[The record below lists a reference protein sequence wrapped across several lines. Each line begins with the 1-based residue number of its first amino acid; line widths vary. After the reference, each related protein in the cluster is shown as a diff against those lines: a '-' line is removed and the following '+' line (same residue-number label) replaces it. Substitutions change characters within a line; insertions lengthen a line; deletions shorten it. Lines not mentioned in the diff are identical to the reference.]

1 MHERW
6 ADEVAAALG
15 PVVAGRHREID
26 ALGRLPDDVVAAMH
40 TSGLF
45 RTWVPDELGGRDATM
60 AEGLELIEELSRLD
74 AALGWVTMINI
85 TTSWI
90 AGSIGRDAAREVF
103 GPDRSVAAGTTA
115 PMGRAVEVDGGLRL
129 SGRWA
134 WGSGVHNSSW
144 MACGALVEPASGG
157 DGRARA
163 VMAVVPIGAI
173 TVLDTWHTT
182 GMRGTGSAD
191 YECHDVFVPWER
203 VVDPGRP
210 LGWSERPLHRIAVYS
225 LLALAVSSVAV
236 GVGRRALEEFRALA
250 AGRTLLGTSRPIAT
264 SPVAQTAY
272 ARAEAMVR
280 SAAAFKD
287 RTVAD
292 AWVRAEEGRLDRE
305 TRRLLR
311 LAATNATFAAADAI
325 DALWEVAGAA
335 VVYDTEVFGRLH
347 RDIHVITQHFR
358 VAQRTWEMNGALALD
373 QPFEGQF

>member
-129 SGRWA
+129 SGIW
-134 WGSGVHNSSW
+134 
-144 MACGALVEPASGG
+144 
-157 DGRARA
+157 
-163 VMAVVPIGAI
+163 
-173 TVLDTWHTT
+173 T
-182 GMRGTGSAD
+182 
-191 YECHDVFVPWER
+191 
-203 VVDPGRP
+203 
-210 LGWSERPLHRIAVYS
+210 
-225 LLALAVSSVAV
+225 
-236 GVGRRALEEFRALA
+236 
-250 AGRTLLGTSRPIAT
+250 AGRTLLIELSPREKVGEYFGLYGITTKLSVIGSAVVGVLQDVVSKQTGSDLTGWKVAIGAQAGPLLLGILFLALVKKPQPGPASAT
-264 SPVAQTAY
+264 S
-272 ARAEAMVR
+272 
-280 SAAAFKD
+280 
-287 RTVAD
+287 
-292 AWVRAEEGRLDRE
+292 
-305 TRRLLR
+305 
-311 LAATNATFAAADAI
+311 
-325 DALWEVAGAA
+325 
-335 VVYDTEVFGRLH
+335 
-347 RDIHVITQHFR
+347 
-358 VAQRTWEMNGALALD
+358 
-373 QPFEGQF
+373 